1 MPNKSFA
8 GIALAEYVMAKTADR
23 NYELAETAVY
33 TFLVAQGWPES
44 RGTLVEAIGRVSSV
58 LGADE
63 ELSTRDVYRRIVEA
77 SA

>member
-8 GIALAEYVMAKTADR
+8 GIALAEYVQSKLAD
-23 NYELAETAVY
+23 LSDVVGAETAVY

-44 RGTLVEAIGRVSSV
+44 RSTKIEAIGRVASV
-58 LGADE
+58 LAE
-63 ELSTRDVYRRIVEA
+63 EAPSTRDVYRRIVEA